1 MDQFAGFV
9 LGQLRLRLHHPIGQA
24 VAAKAGKPHQVDI
37 FRIMPVLQMR
47 DQAAKC
53 RCRTH
58 LIILMSWHS
67 YAPFRYAHAAMI
79 GASQNSIARKSLFPM
94 QYHKPRM
101 RKVRILAT
109 LGPGQRHAR
118 DDRKAVP
125 RRCRCL
131 PRQYEPWRPGRQSAA
146 DRQYPRAWK
155 RRITGPTTIL
165 VDLQGPKLRVGTFAD
180 GKVELKTGA
189 AFRLDTDK
197 TAGDATRVHLPHPE
211 IFAAL
216 EIDARLLLDDGKLV
230 LRVTEIGPDHID
242 TRVEVGG
249 MLSDRK
255 GLNVPDVVVPIAALT
270 EKDRSDLAFALEQG
284 VDWIAMSFVQRPEDV
299 AEGKK
304 LIGGKA
310 ALLAKIEKPAAIDR
324 LEEIL
329 ELADGVMVA
338 RGDLGVELPPE
349 QVPPL
354 QKQIVSTA
362 RRMGKPVVVA
372 TQMLE
377 SMIVS
382 PSPTRAEVSD
392 VATAIYDGADAVML
406 SAETAAGAWPIEA
419 VSIMDRIAQQVE
431 SDPDFFKRIHFTE
444 TPADATTA
452 DALAEASGR
461 IADTVETS
469 AIVCF
474 TSSGS
479 TARRISRERPSVPLL
494 VLTASKR
501 HRAAAGPVMG
511 RLCGD
516 DQGHRQSFEEMVA
529 KGKRM
534 ALALFI
540 WAAPGRG

>member
-1 MDQFAGFV
+1 
-9 LGQLRLRLHHPIGQA
+9 
-24 VAAKAGKPHQVDI
+24 
-37 FRIMPVLQMR
+37 
-47 DQAAKC
+47 
-53 RCRTH
+53 
-58 LIILMSWHS
+58 
-67 YAPFRYAHAAMI
+67 
-79 GASQNSIARKSLFPM
+79 M

-109 LGPGQRHAR
+109 LGPASDTPEMIEKLYRAGADAFRVNMSHGDQA
-118 DDRKAVP
+118 DKAK
-125 RRCRCL
+125 L
-131 PRQYEPWRPGRQSAA
+131 IANI
-146 DRQYPRAWK
+146 RALEK
-155 RRITGPTTIL
+155 SYNRPTTIL

-189 AFRLDTDK
+189 SFRLDTNK
-197 TAGDATRVHLPHPE
+197 KAGDATRVHLPHPE

-216 EIDARLLLDDGKLV
+216 EINARLLLDDGKLV
-230 LRVTEIGPDHID
+230 LRVTEIAPDHIM
-242 TRVEVGG
+242 TTVEVGG

-270 EKDRSDLAFALEQG
+270 DKDRSDLAFALEQG

-304 LIGGKA
+304 LIAGKA
-310 ALLAKIEKPAAIDR
+310 ALLAKIEKPAAIHR

-354 QKQIVSTA
+354 QKKIVSVA
-362 RRMGKPVVVA
+362 RQMGKPVVVA

-431 SDPDFFKRIHFTE
+431 GDADFFKRIHFTE

-479 TARRISRERPSVPLL
+479 TARRISRERPSVPIL
-494 VLTASKR
+494 VLTASQSTAR
-501 HRAAAGPVMG
+501 
-511 RLCGD
+511 RLGLLWGAFAVRTKD
-516 DQGHRQSFEEMVA
+516 IGSFEEMVA

-534 ALALFI
+534 ALRYSLGSAGARLIMMAGVPFGT
-540 WAAPGRG
+540 PGSTNVLHVVRLTGDELKGH